1 MKKLAN
7 PTLTEEEQEQVLTEL
22 NPYFESLKQNFGYQ
36 DRDLVILYP
45 ELPNLDNLLAKFQSC
60 HTHADDEVR
69 YIIEGEGVF
78 GFVLPDGS
86 LIE

>member
-36 DRDLVILYP
+36 DRDLVILNP
-45 ELPNLDNLLAKFQSC
+45 ELPNLDNLLAKLQYC
-60 HTHADDEVR
+60 HTHDDDEVR
-69 YIIEGEGVF
+69 YIIQGESL
-78 GFVLPDGS
+78 VLFC
-86 LIE
+86 LMVLK